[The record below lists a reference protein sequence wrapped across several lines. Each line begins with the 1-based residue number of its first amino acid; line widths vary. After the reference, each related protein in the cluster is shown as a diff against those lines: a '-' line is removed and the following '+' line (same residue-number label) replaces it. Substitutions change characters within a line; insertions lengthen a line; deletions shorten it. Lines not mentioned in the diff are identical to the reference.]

1 MLRRLIK
8 SLFILLLI
16 VGCAP
21 KTINPPL
28 ATFYIGMT
36 EKEFDEQNKDKFSN
50 VLEGKDGFIT
60 KNIRVLKTQDYFEG
74 DNPWSMN
81 AHHYTFIND
90 TLLYVSRGVL
100 NHLLEKGIDYD
111 KYATPPK

>member
-1 MLRRLIK
+1 MIRRLIK

-16 VGCAP
+16 VWCAP

-74 DNPWSMN
+74 ENPWSMN
-81 AHHYTFIND
+81 AYHYTFIND
-90 TLLYVSRGVL
+90 TLSYVSRGVL
-100 NHLLEKGIDYD
+100 NHLLEKDIDYD
-111 KYATPPK
+111 KYATPPE